1 MSQAERDLRQKI
13 EHKATVRQRQ
23 KSAEEAMKVDKSPP
37 SPALTKQ
44 VSEPTMGAS
53 EATDGTGNGKVLPV
67 QKKVVPQVKKIRV
80 TTSDGRQVMIC
91 QITYVLLNQLM

>member
-23 KSAEEAMKVDKSPP
+23 KSAEEAMKLDKSPP
-37 SPALTKQ
+37 SPALSKQ

-53 EATDGTGNGKVLPV
+53 KATDGDGKVLPG

-80 TTSDGRQVMIC
+80 TTSDGRQVKI
-91 QITYVLLNQLM
+91 Y